1 MTGSDSTGPEGNRFV
16 ALCTG
21 ATGISSVHL
30 IRRLQQDSR
39 FSKVYGVSRRE
50 LYDVDTAN
58 VQHIK
63 LDLLDSQKVKDEL
76 KAKGVSDGK
85 YCRSAWE
92 PCIVKVELG
101 LCICNMQHLSPLLL
115 FCSDP
120 SVPGGTKMVQVL
132 LKVMMTAVCHTSTAC
147 PL

>member
-1 MTGSDSTGPEGNRFV
+1 MSVPSRSTTGKASTESEGKQFV

-50 LYDVDTAN
+50 LYDVDTAH
-58 VQHIK
+58 VEHIK

-85 YCRSAWE
+85 CCRSRGAVLRE
-92 PCIVKVELG
+92 SGVMC
-101 LCICNMQHLSPLLL
+101 MQHAYKPTVA
-115 FCSDP
+115 D
-120 SVPGGTKMVQVL
+120 VQ
-132 LKVMMTAVCHTSTAC
+132 
-147 PL
+147 

>member
-1 MTGSDSTGPEGNRFV
+1 MTGNDSTSPEGNRFV

-50 LYDVDTAN
+50 LYDVDTAH

-85 YCRSAWE
+85 SCRAVLRKSGTR
-92 PCIVKVELG
+92 VMH
-101 LCICNMQHLSPLLL
+101 MQHAASK
-115 FCSDP
+115 S
-120 SVPGGTKMVQVL
+120 TIAVL
-132 LKVMMTAVCHTSTAC
+132 Q
-147 PL
+147 